1 MTADLTAPSSSQL
14 KHVCMFS
21 AGGGSW
27 RTAKIVAR
35 DHGVRDLSLVF
46 VDTLYEDADAYRFLI
61 EGALNVFGR
70 TVAWVPAA
78 EDFPDYRVSLET
90 DLAEYAGNPEWRAF
104 LAELRSRAS
113 EVVPELTWLV
123 EGRDPWE
130 VFRDERFLGNS
141 RVDPCSK
148 FLKRAVLDKWRAQNF
163 DPRSAVF
170 YVGIGEH
177 EKHRY
182 DDGKGGGL
190 GPRMAE
196 VGWDYRAPLLGEIEV
211 NPSFLMRLEGLSPPR
226 LYDLGYM
233 HNNCGGFCV
242 KAGHAHFANRYSV
255 QPERFAYD
263 AAMEGKMRAFL
274 GPSAHILTDRRGD
287 GKKKPM
293 TLFQFQDRLDTMAD
307 EARAQ
312 IAVAYDNDSGCGCM
326 VDVDLRELLA

>member
-1 MTADLTAPSSSQL
+1 MTHPADLNDLPGSDAQ
-14 KHVCMFS
+14 HVCMFS

-27 RTAKIVAR
+27 RAAKIVAR
-35 DHGVRDLSLVF
+35 DRGTANLRLVF

-70 TVAWVPAA
+70 TAAWVPAA
-78 EDFPDYRVSLET
+78 EDFPDYRVSADTE
-90 DLAEYAGNPEWRAF
+90 LADYAGNPAWRTF

-113 EVVPELTWLV
+113 EAVPELTWLV

-141 RVDPCSK
+141 RIDPCSK
-148 FLKRAVLDKWRAQNF
+148 FLKRVVLDKWRAETF
-163 DPRSAVF
+163 LPGDATF

-190 GPRMAE
+190 GPRMAAT
-196 VGWDYRAPLLGEIEV
+196 GWNYRAPLLGEVEI
-211 NPSFLMRLEGLSPPR
+211 NPALLMKADGLAPPR

-242 KAGHAHFANRYSV
+242 KAGHAHFANRHLV
-255 QPERFAYD
+255 HPDRFEYD
-263 AAMEGKMRAFL
+263 ALMEAKMRKYL

-287 GKKKPM
+287 GKKKPL
-293 TLFQFQDRLDTMAD
+293 TLFQFRKRLVPLSGDA
-307 EARAQ
+307 
-312 IAVAYDNDSGCGCM
+312 IPYDNDSGCGCM
-326 VDVDLRELLA
+326 LDGTDSAA